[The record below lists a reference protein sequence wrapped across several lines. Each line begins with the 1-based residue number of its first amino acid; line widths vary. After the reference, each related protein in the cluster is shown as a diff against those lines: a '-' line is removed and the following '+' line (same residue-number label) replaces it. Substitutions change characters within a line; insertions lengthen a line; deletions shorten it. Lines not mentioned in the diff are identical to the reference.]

1 MQGEGINAE
10 PLARRGRAVV
20 KDVSQ
25 VGIAAVAGDF
35 HARHPVVVV
44 GFGFQ
49 SLFVRGLRE
58 TRPSRPGFKLVF

>member
-1 MQGEGINAE
+1 MQGKGIDAE
-10 PLARRGRAVV
+10 SLARRGRAVV

-49 SLFVRGLRE
+49 SLFI
-58 TRPSRPGFKLVF
+58 

>member
-1 MQGEGINAE
+1 MQGKGIDAE
-10 PLARRGRAVV
+10 TLARWGRTVV

-49 SLFVRGLRE
+49 SLFI
-58 TRPSRPGFKLVF
+58 